1 MCYNETEIRI
11 GRGEYMVVII
21 CIDDQDGMLFNKRR
35 QSRDVV
41 LVEDIIKTVGDKRLL
56 IDSFSENLFAAYDN
70 VYIAENMLDEAI
82 NGDFCF
88 VENKDVSAYVGKIE
102 KLIIYKWNRL
112 YPSDFKFDETL
123 LDSFHME
130 STVDFKGNSH
140 EKITKEVYVR

>member
-1 MCYNETEIRI
+1 MI
-11 GRGEYMVVII
+11 VII
-21 CIDDQDGMLFNKRR
+21 CIDEQNGMLFNKRR

-41 LVEDIIKTVGDKRLL
+41 LIEDIIKTVGDKRLF
-56 IDSFSENLFAAYDN
+56 IDSFSESLFAGYDN
-70 VYIAENMLDEAI
+70 VYIAENMLDEAT

-88 VENKDVSAYVGKIE
+88 VENKDVSANVNKIE

-112 YPSDFKFDETL
+112 YPSDFKFNETL

>member
-1 MCYNETEIRI
+1 MI
-11 GRGEYMVVII
+11 VII
-21 CIDDQDGMLFNKRR
+21 CIDEQNGMLFNKRR

-41 LVEDIIKTVGDKRLL
+41 LIEDIIKTVGDKRLL
-56 IDSFSENLFAAYDN
+56 IDSFSESLFADYDN
-70 VYIAENMLDEAI
+70 VYIAENMLEEAT
-82 NGDFCF
+82 NGDYCF
-88 VENKDVSAYVGKIE
+88 VENEDVSAYINKIE

-112 YPSDFKFDETL
+112 YPSDFKFNETL